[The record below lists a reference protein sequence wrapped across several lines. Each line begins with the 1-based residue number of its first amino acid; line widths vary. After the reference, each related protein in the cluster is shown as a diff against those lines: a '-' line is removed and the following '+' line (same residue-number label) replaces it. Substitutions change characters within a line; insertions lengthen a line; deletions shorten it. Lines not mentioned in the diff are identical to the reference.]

1 MDLPDELLGY
11 IFEMT
16 SPDLSFLKGWSL
28 VCKKMRRVTVSTPR
42 LWAHQR
48 ISSLMSPAMI
58 DKIVSRS
65 GTLDLRLE
73 VKSPLVPIDAISTYC
88 HRWSAITLVKL
99 KASDFRLFQSLTP
112 SSKLT
117 SLCSL
122 TLIASNSNYQFN
134 DDWRLANL
142 THLDSYCGLPTGLT
156 ASTLT
161 YCSFH
166 FHNVIDIRGLS
177 TFLSSTPFLETL
189 RIDLS
194 YAKSSVLEDDL
205 AELPSLQKFSVQ
217 LYQADRGA
225 VMHILRAI
233 SMPNVTT
240 LSVEILDGTSIA
252 SESLWTV
259 VTGFKHL
266 EILNLKVTCEVYEVE
281 EYDGDPPEED
291 DSWYLDDLLAFLP
304 DSMKSL
310 SLTIRDIRLR
320 VDCDVPFSA
329 FRFKGLR
336 SVRFEE
342 CNRLDVN
349 FFKELATRFKGEKIL
364 LDVLDIRECR
374 DINSEE
380 CTEEAVK
387 VLFRDAGVL
396 QA

>member
-16 SPDLSFLKGWSL
+16 SPDLSFLKGLSL

-65 GTLDLRLE
+65 GTLDLHLE

-122 TLIASNSNYQFN
+122 TLIDSNSNYQFN
-134 DDWRLANL
+134 DDWRPANL
-142 THLDSYCGLPTGLT
+142 THLDCYCGLPTGLT

-225 VMHILRAI
+225 AMQILRAI

-281 EYDGDPPEED
+281 ED

-304 DSMKSL
+304 NSMKSL

-349 FFKELATRFKGEKIL
+349 FFKELATRFKDEKIL
-364 LDVLDIRECR
+364 LDVLDIRKCR

-387 VLFRDAGVL
+387 VLFRNAGVL